1 VKIKKYRGWN
11 TVTKTMV
18 YLTENA
24 FESWRIFNDGGFTK
38 LNYKGECVDFE
49 RSDPFNP
56 HILLDYTGW
65 DDDSNTNIFEGGF
78 VEVEF
83 KEDYEDEVVLI
94 DEGAKNIYEIVFD
107 DGCFFLKKREV
118 GHKFSYYISLYAL
131 DDIEITM
138 KVLGNIYENKD
149 LIGEKG

>member
-1 VKIKKYRGWN
+1 MKIKKYRGWN

-18 YLTENA
+18 YLTENE
-24 FESWRIFNDGGFTK
+24 FESWRIFNDGSFTK
-38 LNYKGECVDFE
+38 LNNKGESVSFE
-49 RSDPFNP
+49 QSDPFNP

-65 DDDSNTNIFEGGF
+65 DDDSNTNIFEGDL

-83 KEDYEDEVVLI
+83 KEDYDDEVVSI